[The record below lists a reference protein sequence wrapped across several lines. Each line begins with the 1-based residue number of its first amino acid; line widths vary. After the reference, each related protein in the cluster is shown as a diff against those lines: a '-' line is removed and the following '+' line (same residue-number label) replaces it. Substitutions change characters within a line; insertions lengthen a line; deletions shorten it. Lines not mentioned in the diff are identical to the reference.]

1 MSDRRPISA
10 QLRTANDV
18 VVLKETGAC
27 ETPNLLGMGFSRG
40 RDAGRRLTPMELVHL
55 SRAIPQPTLGA
66 SLRAARLG
74 RNITIEAVA
83 AHTKLNPGFF
93 RDLERDDFS
102 KWPANQFYRESYLR
116 GYAEAVGLDPAEV
129 IEAFRREFVPAG
141 TSGATATA
149 TQRRVTPVTIPIIIA
164 ITFVTL
170 YSLARWTT
178 AVQSDPAVGVTASA
192 PLPVPVESLTPSQN
206 EVAMP
211 EPAAS
216 PPEAPATVD
225 LDQIE
230 GELMISSTPPGARI
244 LVNGIG
250 RGPTPARVRFL
261 PPGSYTVRFLLPG
274 YSAAIRNV
282 EISPKQLRVRVS
294 ATLEPAPLPRA
305 EMPAESSAP
314 AVDLGKESN

>member
-1 MSDRRPISA
+1 M
-10 QLRTANDV
+10 
-18 VVLKETGAC
+18 
-27 ETPNLLGMGFSRG
+27 
-40 RDAGRRLTPMELVHL
+40 
-55 SRAIPQPTLGA
+55 
-66 SLRAARLG
+66 
-74 RNITIEAVA
+74 A

-93 RDLERDDFS
+93 RDLERDDLS

-116 GYAEAVGLDPAEV
+116 GYAEAVGLDSAEV
-129 IEAFRREFVPAG
+129 IEAFRCEFVPAA
-141 TSGATATA
+141 TSGATTTA

-178 AVQSDPAVGVTASA
+178 AVESDPAAAVTASA
-192 PLPVPVESLTPSQN
+192 ALPVPVESFTPSQNVESLTPLQN

-230 GELMISSTPPGARI
+230 GELMIISTPPGARV

-274 YSAAIRNV
+274 YSGAIRNA
-282 EISPKQLRVRVS
+282 EISPKRLRVNVS
-294 ATLEPAPLPRA
+294 ATLEPVPLPRA
-305 EMPAESSAP
+305 EVPAESSAP
-314 AVDLGKESN
+314 AVDLGKESNQEDSNHPNTAQSP